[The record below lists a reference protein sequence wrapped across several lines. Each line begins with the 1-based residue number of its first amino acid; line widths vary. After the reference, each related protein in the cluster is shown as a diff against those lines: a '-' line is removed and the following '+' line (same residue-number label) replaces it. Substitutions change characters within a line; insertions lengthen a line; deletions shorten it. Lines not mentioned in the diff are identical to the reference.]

1 MYAMQRF
8 ERIEI
13 YAEPTTINIPLR
25 LLDDVKNDKL
35 RCQMLA
41 LSICIKCKYGDSLM
55 RNASVSG
62 IMELLHCGYSTAKTL
77 FNAVQSSNLFKY
89 SPYTKTLLARNFKK
103 KYTNKVET
111 RYGTSFMM
119 YRVSLDRKDYTLRS
133 LIKEFK
139 HLLFE
144 NAVNAKE
151 RRDEFKRNGKNKNTT
166 SFTTDYALTQNYL
179 AKKIG
184 VKSRM
189 AVYRLAKELQS
200 SYTLSV
206 TKTPAKMVLENLDE
220 FTPNPTKHY
229 IYDAKSGL
237 MFEFSSNEYNL
248 NSRKETERFGNVI
261 FNHKKRQTKYH
272 KKGSVDEYYERYFH

>member
-1 MYAMQRF
+1 MQGF

-13 YAEPTTINIPLR
+13 YEEPTTINIPLR

-62 IMELLHCGYSTAKTL
+62 IMELLHCGYSTAKTI
-77 FNAVQSSNLFKY
+77 FKAVQSSNLFKY
-89 SPYTKTLLARNFKK
+89 NPYTKTLLARNFKK
-103 KYTNKVET
+103 KYTNKVKT
-111 RYGTSFMM
+111 RYGIAFMM

-151 RRDEFKRNGKNKNTT
+151 RRDEFHRNGKKNTT
-166 SFTTDYALTQNYL
+166 SFAKDYALTQNYL

-189 AVYRLAKELQS
+189 AVYRLAKELQNRN
-200 SYTLSV
+200 TLRV
-206 TKTPAKMVLENLDE
+206 TKTPTKLVVENLNE

-229 IYDAKSGL
+229 VYDAKSGL
-237 MFEFSSNEYNL
+237 MFEFSSNVYNI
-248 NSRKETERFGNVI
+248 NSRKETERFSNVI
-261 FNHKKRQTKYH
+261 FNHRKRQTNYY
-272 KKGSVDEYYERYFH
+272 KKGGVDEYYERYFH

>member
-1 MYAMQRF
+1 MQGF

-13 YAEPTTINIPLR
+13 YEEPTTINIPLR

-77 FNAVQSSNLFKY
+77 FKAVQSSNLFKY
-89 SPYTKTLLARNFKK
+89 NPYTKTLLARNFKK
-103 KYTNKVET
+103 KYTNKVKT
-111 RYGTSFMM
+111 RYGTAFMM

-151 RRDEFKRNGKNKNTT
+151 RRDEFHRNGKNKNTT
-166 SFTTDYALTQNYL
+166 SFAKDYALTQNYL

-189 AVYRLAKELQS
+189 EVYRLAKELQS
-200 SYTLSV
+200 RNTLRV
-206 TKTPAKMVLENLDE
+206 TKTPTKLVVENLNE

-237 MFEFSSNEYNL
+237 MFEFSSNVYNL
-248 NSRKETERFGNVI
+248 NSRKETERFSNVI
-261 FNHKKRQTKYH
+261 FNHRNRQTNYY
-272 KKGSVDEYYERYFH
+272 KKGGVDEYYERYFH